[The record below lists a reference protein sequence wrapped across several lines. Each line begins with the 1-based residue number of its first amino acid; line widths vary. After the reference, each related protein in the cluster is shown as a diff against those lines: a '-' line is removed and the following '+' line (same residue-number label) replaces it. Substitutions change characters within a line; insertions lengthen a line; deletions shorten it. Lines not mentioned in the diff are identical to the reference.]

1 MVGLKGDLRAHLP
14 MQELTLLSAK
24 KKKLA
29 RSAEVGMQGA
39 RDVAADGYGECSAK
53 TGENVL
59 AVWHGIVE
67 FVLADV
73 KKRERKEYPGRCC
86 RRVGAAIAKVACR
99 CVGKLGSE
107 QRE

>member
-1 MVGLKGDLRAHLP
+1 VAGLKGDLRAHLP

-24 KKKLA
+24 KKRLA

-39 RDVAADGYGECSAK
+39 RDVEADGYGECSAK

-59 AVWHGIVE
+59 ALWHGIVE

-73 KKRERKEYPGRCC
+73 KKRERKECPGFLCC
-86 RRVGAAIAKVACR
+86 
-99 CVGKLGSE
+99 LS
-107 QRE
+107 